1 MGKQFLT
8 ITVIIAATIFE
19 VSIVNAQSMV
29 NINFDAKTLEWL
41 TANTATQETTNLL
54 HNVQVD
60 SIKKKQTRLMEFVT
74 SIAVEKEMLAMT
86 YKNVVGFKKESKYYK
101 AMVAVGTDIVNH
113 SASALSIVKQS
124 KLPGKAIATIKIS
137 DLVAQAISLGKVF
150 ADIVANSEVDN
161 PVNHPDATSGD
172 KDKHNLLNRKERLQM
187 ANDILFR
194 LKGIDHQL
202 CYLIYLTKHAEW
214 RDVLF
219 HLDRKTFLNY
229 ITAHR
234 EINEIVNKWG
244 RIEKQ

>member
-8 ITVIIAATIFE
+8 IIAATIFG

-86 YKNVVGFKKESKYYK
+86 YKNVAGFKKESKYYK

-124 KLPGKAIATIKIS
+124 KLPGKAIATVKIS

-150 ADIVANSEVDN
+150 ADIVANSEVEN
-161 PVNHPDATSGD
+161 PVNLPGAASGD
-172 KDKHNLLNRKERLQM
+172 KDKHNLLNRNERLQM

-202 CYLIYLTKHAEW
+202 CYLIYLTIHAEW
-214 RDVLF
+214 RDTLF

-244 RIEKQ
+244 RIEK